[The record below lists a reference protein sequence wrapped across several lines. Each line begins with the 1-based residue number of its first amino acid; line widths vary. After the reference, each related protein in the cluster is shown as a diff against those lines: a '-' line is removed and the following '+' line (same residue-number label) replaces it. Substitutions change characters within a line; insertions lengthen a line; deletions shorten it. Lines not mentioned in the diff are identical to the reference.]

1 MSTLRACLAAAWL
14 AVLSAGPAVA
24 DDTPVALG
32 LGHTDDFSGFSR
44 HARTAKGLELVMAGS
59 NAHFALPVDAELRH
73 KDLRLRFTAMAHVR
87 TIELLS
93 LAGDKAPRPGPVA
106 SLPVSK
112 HTELVYEFPLPD
124 GTYDAIHIGLQAGG
138 QPAGAIL
145 AEASLVP
152 RTALQHRQAVFIAA
166 AGAALA
172 LLLPGLLLFVLLA
185 PDPADAE
192 ALRISLFALAVCFY
206 IGLYLLLLSPWGA
219 IRAGAPNWTATAAW
233 LAGVLGLAAGA
244 ALRPGR
250 LRAVPGLLVGL
261 RWDLA
266 LYLAA
271 VLLCAHIVSH
281 GIALPFTNL
290 QWGTIAG
297 PLTFEA
303 FHGHDNLFQFIN
315 GKVIAGNEAFETY
328 YGHSALIYQPYHRE
342 MLPGV
347 MYAVVRAAVSGAW
360 PDAGRS
366 FLTYTVFGIACN
378 AAILFPL
385 SVVAGRYFPSRRTLV
400 VAALAVNAFVLV
412 NLYFTW
418 FKFAGAA
425 LFVSALAV
433 LLIDARSTRR
443 WAASGA
449 LFGLGTN
456 MHAGN
461 ALGIPLFFLWFVGRR
476 LRQGGLRLAAL
487 AAPAAL
493 VAVFALINTPWAVV
507 KHLYFTEDN
516 QLLRS
521 FFFAG
526 KYDPAGL
533 AASIRKFFDETPL
546 AEQMHFRLG
555 RLADAFHLDGFAQL
569 GGMLVHGKLTDFLLR
584 WNQLEF
590 SRVSFVLYPSLLFIC
605 ADWLRR
611 RRRTDNPRPSPMEH
625 APEAWTVVGLGLAT
639 MLTVVLLAY
648 GRVAPDI
655 TYMQPMGALLAVHA
669 VLVGRVLSAGPWVAG
684 AYLVYLAF
692 VAVRMAPFL

>member
-1 MSTLRACLAAAWL
+1 MAAGWL
-14 AVLSAGPAVA
+14 ALLLTAPAGAA
-24 DDTPVALG
+24 EAPVPIELDRA
-32 LGHTDDFSGFSR
+32 HDFVGFSR
-44 HARTAKGLELVMAGS
+44 EAHTAKGLELVLAGRE
-59 NAHFALPVDAELRH
+59 ARLALPVGGELRH
-73 KDLRLRFTAMAHVR
+73 RNLRLRLADQSH
-87 TIELLS
+87 INELDLLS
-93 LAGDKAPRPGPVA
+93 LAGDSEPRPQPVA
-106 SLPVSK
+106 SLRLSK
-112 HTELVYEFPLPD
+112 HTEYVYEFPLPD
-124 GTYDAIHIGLQAGG
+124 GAYKAIYIGLRGNGKA
-138 QPAGAIL
+138 AGAVL

-152 RTALQHRQAVFIAA
+152 RTALQHRHAVFVVAT
-166 AGAALA
+166 GAALA

-192 ALRISLFALAVCFY
+192 ALRLSLFALAVCFY
-206 IGLYLLLLSPWGA
+206 IGLYLVLLSPWGA
-219 IRAGAPNWTATAAW
+219 IRAGAPDWTATSAW
-233 LAGVLGLAAGA
+233 LGGILALVAGA
-244 ALRPGR
+244 ALRRGR
-250 LRAVPGLLVGL
+250 LGAIPGLLGRA

-266 LYLAA
+266 LYLGA
-271 VLLCAHIVSH
+271 VLLCAHIVGH
-281 GIALPFTNL
+281 GVSLPFTNL
-290 QWGTIAG
+290 QWGAIAG

-315 GKVIAGNEAFETY
+315 GKVIADNEAFETY

-347 MYAVVRAAVSGAW
+347 MYAVVRAAVAGVW
-360 PDAGRS
+360 PEGGRS
-366 FLTYTVFGIACN
+366 FFTYTLFGIACN

-385 SVVAGRYFPSRRTLV
+385 SVIAGRYFPSRRALV

-425 LFVSALAV
+425 LFLSGLAV
-433 LLIDARSTRR
+433 LLIDARGTRR

-461 ALGIPLFFLWFVGRR
+461 ALGIPLFFLWFVTRR
-476 LRQGGLRLAAL
+476 LREGGLRLGGFV
-487 AAPAAL
+487 APAAL
-493 VAVFALINTPWAVV
+493 VAVFALMNTPWAVV
-507 KHLYFTEDN
+507 KRLYFTEDN

-521 FFFAG
+521 FFLAG
-526 KYDPAGL
+526 KHDPAGL
-533 AASIRKFFDETPL
+533 GASIHKFFTEIPL
-546 AEQMHFRLG
+546 AEQLPIRLG

-569 GGMLVHGKLTDFLLR
+569 GGMVIDGNLTDFLMR

-590 SRVSFVLYPSLLFIC
+590 SRVSFVVYPALAFIGT
-605 ADWLRR
+605 DWLMRR
-611 RRRTDNPRPSPMEH
+611 RRGGAAIAPAMAH
-625 APEAWTVVGLGLAT
+625 ATEAWTVAGLGLAT
-639 MLTVVLLAY
+639 MAAVVLLAY

-669 VLVGRVLSAGPWVAG
+669 VLVGRVLSAGPWLVG